1 MDYKKIQPDL
11 FSVLR
16 TNVRDIPGNNIPY
29 VAKYKWSTAVYTR
42 KSEKETVGRSA
53 LSCLRRPTMNK
64 Y

>member
-53 LSCLRRPTMNK
+53 LSF
-64 Y
+64 